1 MGIMETKRML
11 FYNKP
16 IILNL
21 AFYACIAILLTTR
34 ILLILN
40 LNIHYIDSDMP
51 FMWAGVK
58 DYSEGLFYEPRFYGQ
73 DYNTFM
79 ESLFAVPLYW
89 IGVPVYYALPIITHL
104 VAIFPF
110 LFTAFYLFF
119 KNRKE
124 NAILVLAILLCLAP
138 GYDVMTSQPRG
149 ISGVFLCAFY
159 ILSFV
164 NPTHMRFLALN
175 TLLSVLA
182 YFVTPNAVL
191 ISVPLMAFLFFHNY
205 KNKKYYIVT
214 ICCLLSSIV
223 FYLFFD
229 KFYKDHPDY
238 VIYGLN
244 NSWAPENF
252 LYAISN
258 LDRSFAHVSLFI
270 EEICGTVLLFFAVLG
285 IALYKKNKFAFLSF
299 LSFLGIILMSF
310 FASKVQEGVVWP
322 FYSYSRMYVAI
333 PMALVLFTT
342 FFHIQSRVFTSC
354 LIIITLSYSSFKFS
368 NFKSSIAHHTEEK
381 RWNGVHLT
389 PLKTVLTGC
398 QAFKEICHKNEVD
411 FFLISTTF
419 WLCTYLNYGG
429 EVIYNDFPLSQETVA
444 ERRYWVREG
453 NANKVF
459 KRFIF
464 LSVNYDF
471 DKSCEGNSSF
481 KIRRLDDYGLMLI
494 EDNTLPNDAFISLI
508 KKQE

>member
-149 ISGVFLCAFY
+149 ISGVFLCGFY
-159 ILSFV
+159 ILSFL

-223 FYLFFD
+223 FYLLD
-229 KFYKDHPDY
+229 K
-238 VIYGLN
+238 N
-244 NSWAPENF
+244 
-252 LYAISN
+252 
-258 LDRSFAHVSLFI
+258 
-270 EEICGTVLLFFAVLG
+270 
-285 IALYKKNKFAFLSF
+285 
-299 LSFLGIILMSF
+299 
-310 FASKVQEGVVWP
+310 
-322 FYSYSRMYVAI
+322 
-333 PMALVLFTT
+333 
-342 FFHIQSRVFTSC
+342 
-354 LIIITLSYSSFKFS
+354 
-368 NFKSSIAHHTEEK
+368 
-381 RWNGVHLT
+381 
-389 PLKTVLTGC
+389 
-398 QAFKEICHKNEVD
+398 
-411 FFLISTTF
+411 
-419 WLCTYLNYGG
+419 
-429 EVIYNDFPLSQETVA
+429 
-444 ERRYWVREG
+444 
-453 NANKVF
+453 
-459 KRFIF
+459 
-464 LSVNYDF
+464 
-471 DKSCEGNSSF
+471 
-481 KIRRLDDYGLMLI
+481 
-494 EDNTLPNDAFISLI
+494 
-508 KKQE
+508 